1 MSALPNSLHTQKK
14 APGTAARP
22 SKLNKYGRDPQS
34 PSERLRGSSDYDT
47 EKGYAPL
54 FHAFLADWPRLS
66 SGEVSCLLMN
76 LVLCKSLGRSVK
88 KGEPRPQ
95 KTLPLLVSEM
105 AEICRRDERS
115 IQRELAGWQARK
127 IAKVITEGKGLV
139 SVELL
144 YRGWEALP
152 DYKNVVSI
160 ETGELESE
168 DSTVDEEKP
177 KAVRI
182 QVTKAPV
189 PCRAGGRT
197 RAVKIDSGVTSF
209 HLVNPSM
216 VDFEITAMLQ
226 AGDLGITIKATDEW
240 QRVPKR
246 ESVSN
251 GINNLES
258 QSRQE
263 RHGPARETT
272 SKAIDYSHPRAGE
285 LIKLFD
291 LILAR
296 SAARLLSG
304 DSASLKAACEAV
316 ADCDHDY
323 LVKFVIQRAERP
335 IKSPLH
341 VKTICAEALNSWK
354 SSKVLTGAGLSRD
367 GENEGIR
374 LSPKGKRVSEALRRI
389 REAEW
394 GKHDR

>member
-1 MSALPNSLHTQKK
+1 MSALPNPLHTQKK
-14 APGTAARP
+14 APGQAARP

-34 PSERLRGSSDYDT
+34 PSERLRASSDYDT

-95 KTLPLLVSEM
+95 KTLPLFVSEM

-139 SVELL
+139 SIELL

-160 ETGELESE
+160 ETGEPEPE
-168 DSTVDEEKP
+168 DTVVDEGKP
-177 KAVRI
+177 KATRI
-182 QVTKAPV
+182 EITKAPV

-209 HLVNPSM
+209 HLVNPSV

-226 AGDLGITIKATDEW
+226 AGDLGITIRATDEW
-240 QRVPKR
+240 QKIPKR
-246 ESVSN
+246 ESPSN
-251 GINNLES
+251 RINDLDS
-258 QSRQE
+258 SPRHDC
-263 RHGPARETT
+263 HGPARETT
-272 SKAIDYSHPRAGE
+272 SKAIDYSHPRAAE

-291 LILAR
+291 PILAK
-296 SAARLLSG
+296 SASRLLSG

-323 LVKFVIQRAERP
+323 LVKHAIDRATREV
-335 IKSPLH
+335 KSPLH
-341 VKTICAEALNSWK
+341 VKDICVDALRDWRA
-354 SSKVLTGAGLSRD
+354 SKMITGAGLSRED
-367 GENEGIR
+367 EGPQ
-374 LSPKGKRVSEALRRI
+374 LSPQGKRIAEGLKRI

-394 GKHDR
+394 GKRS